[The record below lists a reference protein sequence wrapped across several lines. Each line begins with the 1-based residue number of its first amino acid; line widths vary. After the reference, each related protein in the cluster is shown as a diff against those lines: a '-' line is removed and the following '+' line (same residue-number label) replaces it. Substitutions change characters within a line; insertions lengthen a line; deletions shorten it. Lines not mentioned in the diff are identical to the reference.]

1 MSTESLRGRVILA
14 GGTGLIGRK
23 LATALQEQGYEVI
36 LLSRTPGNGKLVW
49 DGETV
54 GEWASALE
62 GAYAVI
68 NLAGETISQ
77 KFTVNNKRHIL

>member
-62 GAYAVI
+62 GG
-68 NLAGETISQ
+68 LC
-77 KFTVNNKRHIL
+77 RH